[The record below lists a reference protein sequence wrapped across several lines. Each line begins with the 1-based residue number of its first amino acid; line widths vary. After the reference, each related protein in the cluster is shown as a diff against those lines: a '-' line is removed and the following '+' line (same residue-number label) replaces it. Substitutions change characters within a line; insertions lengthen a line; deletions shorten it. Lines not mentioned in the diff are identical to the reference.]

1 MMRVRFLLS
10 LTLAMLLTVGV
21 AYAQRGKVS
30 KKSTTKPTAV
40 TFDAK
45 DMNKDG
51 KLSWDE
57 FRGTETAPGAVANL
71 KIIFQAMDVNKDG
84 MITPE
89 EYAAYHF
96 QKLVNGTY
104 DAKNINKSGR
114 MTWEEYRGNDVS
126 PMVSARLRYEF
137 QTMDT
142 NKDNVITPEEFATYH
157 IRMALEGTYNSRDV
171 NKDGKLSWE
180 EFQGRE
186 TNPAIVAKLKDIFR
200 AMDVNEDGVVTIEK
214 FHAYWT
220 KPMSHDQ
227 NQNQN
232 MYQNINKNMNQKI
245 KSKP

>member
-45 DMNKDG
+45 DM
-51 KLSWDE
+51 
-57 FRGTETAPGAVANL
+57 
-71 KIIFQAMDVNKDG
+71 
-84 MITPE
+84 
-89 EYAAYHF
+89 
-96 QKLVNGTY
+96 
-104 DAKNINKSGR
+104 
-114 MTWEEYRGNDVS
+114 
-126 PMVSARLRYEF
+126 
-137 QTMDT
+137 
-142 NKDNVITPEEFATYH
+142 
-157 IRMALEGTYNSRDV
+157 